1 MTKMNESEQ
10 LTLLKKIIAPASREN
25 ILPVNLSR
33 LEKIIKERIPNAL
46 EKNAPP
52 NFPELY
58 FDFEYVYSKFYDFLL
73 FNSLIGKTVVALG
86 GGFSSGKS
94 TFLNTLL
101 GNAKILPTAI
111 RPSTSVP
118 AYVIKSD
125 NENAEGINTFGARVA
140 MDFTD
145 IRAIAHGFGENDND
159 EGEIT
164 LGHLL
169 RSLFV
174 ATPNMPYENI
184 AFLDTPGY
192 SKADSEDYSAKTD
205 EKIARSQLNASDYIL
220 WFIAADAGT
229 MSVDDVN
236 FLAKLDKDIPKLV
249 IINKADKVPSAET
262 LNEIKEKIKATL
274 DFKGIRYENVLTY
287 SRKPDAECDREQVQA
302 YLQKLNLGNNEV
314 DFARSF
320 KKLFVACKNYYDDA
334 LHEEKR
340 KLSRLNHAL
349 TFGGDNEEI
358 SNCLGDLELET
369 KENVNELTE
378 SRKKLADIQHDFFT
392 AIKYVA
398 DQVNITIP
406 EPSEIELLEDK
417 IIDPLSIVK
426 NLLKKQDKKI
436 DDEFFIYMTRELKNI
451 NPEINK
457 LPGGTEYRNVLFDT
471 LKSKIYDKNIVL

>member
-1 MTKMNESEQ
+1 MPKMNDSEQ
-10 LTLLKKIIAPASREN
+10 LTLLKKIITPVAEN
-25 ILPVNLSR
+25 VLPVNLSC
-33 LEKIIKERIPNAL
+33 LEKIIKERIPKAL
-46 EKNAPP
+46 EKNAPS

-73 FNSLIGKTVVALG
+73 FNPLIGKTVVALG

-101 GNAKILPTAI
+101 GNARILPTAI

-118 AYVIKSD
+118 AYVIKS
-125 NENAEGINTFGARVA
+125 ESESAEGINTFGAKVP
-140 MDFTD
+140 MDFAD
-145 IRAIAHGFGENDND
+145 IRAIAHGFGETEDT

-174 ATPNMPYENI
+174 ATPRMPYENI

-192 SKADSEDYSAKTD
+192 SRADSEDYSAKTD
-205 EKIARSQLNASDYIL
+205 EKIAHSQLNASDYIL
-220 WFIAADAGT
+220 WFMAADAGT
-229 MSVDDVN
+229 ISVEDVN
-236 FLAKLDKDIPKLV
+236 FLAKLDKDIPKLI
-249 IINKADKVPSAET
+249 IINKADKVPSTET

-274 DFKGIRYENVLTY
+274 DLKGIRYENVLTY
-287 SRKPDAECDREQVQA
+287 SRKPDAECDREQVQE
-302 YLQKLNLGNNEV
+302 YLRKLNLGKIEV

-320 KKLFVACKNYYDDA
+320 KKLFVECKRYYDDA
-334 LHEEKR
+334 LYEEKR

-358 SNCLGDLELET
+358 SDCLDDLELET
-369 KENVNELTE
+369 KEKIHDLTE
-378 SRKKLADIQHDFFT
+378 SRAQLAEIQQEFFT

-398 DQVNITIP
+398 DQVNIIMP
-406 EPSEIELLEDK
+406 EPSEIELMEDK
-417 IIDPLSIVK
+417 ISDPISIVK
-426 NLLKKQDKKI
+426 NLLKKQDKKV
-436 DDEFFIYMTRELKNI
+436 DDEFFLYIVRELRNI

-457 LPGGTEYRNVLFDT
+457 QPGGTEYRNVLFDM
-471 LKSKIYDKNIVL
+471 LKKELGGINTK